1 VPKIVEKRVNT
12 GQQVNDYVAEALAI
26 FAAFDIPADL
36 RVEAFR
42 SILGLVSAK
51 TMMQEPTAL
60 EIGMLGRG

>member
-12 GQQVNDYVAEALAI
+12 GQQVSDYLDEALAI
-26 FAAFDIPADL
+26 FGDHDIPDDL

-42 SILGLVSAK
+42 GILQLVAAK